1 MADVIHPAYYN
12 SKSGRDVIEVAM
24 DFELNVFQFNA
35 LKYLVRAGRKEP
47 DKILDDINKAE
58 EYLERWKDYVKYV
71 KKEGRK

>member
-1 MADVIHPAYYN
+1 MIHPAYYN